1 MDLFEYWYFQL
12 VNGESW
18 KPVFGESKKYKTWV
32 AILDLKTCAECRNNH
47 GKIWAIEEVPEDKPP
62 LHPNCRCVIINM
74 TTIESGTATINGK
87 NGADWYL
94 KFYGV
99 LPDCYIDKT
108 QAYQSG
114 WEEGKWVSSFAPDK
128 MIAYGIFKNNNGHL
142 PQASNR
148 IWYEADINYKTGK
161 RNSQRILWSND
172 GLIFVTF
179 DHYKTFFEIV

>member
-1 MDLFEYWYFQL
+1 MDIFEYWYFQL

-18 KPVFGESKKYKTWV
+18 KPVLGESKKYKTWV

-47 GKIWAIEEVPEDKPP
+47 GKIWAIEEVPKDKPP
-62 LHPNCRCVIINM
+62 LHTHCRCVIINM
-74 TTIESGTATINGK
+74 TTIESGTATIDGK
-87 NGADWYL
+87 DGADWYL

-99 LPDCYIDKT
+99 LPDYYVSWNVAKDK
-108 QAYQSG
+108 G
-114 WEEGKWVSSFAPDK
+114 WQKGKWLSNFIPGK
-128 MIAYGIFKNNNGHL
+128 MLFSVFYNSNGHL
-142 PQASNR
+142 PSKDGR
-148 IWYEADINYKTGK
+148 IWYEADINYKSGK